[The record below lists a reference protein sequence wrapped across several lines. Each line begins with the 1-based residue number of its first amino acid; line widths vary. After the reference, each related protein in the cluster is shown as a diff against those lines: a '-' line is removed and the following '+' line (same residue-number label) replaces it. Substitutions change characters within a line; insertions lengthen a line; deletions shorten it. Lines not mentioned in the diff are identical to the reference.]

1 MIEKIKNT
9 PELMLFGIP
18 ASPGIAHGPVFRFLH
33 DEVQVATYN
42 VSESDQEEEI
52 KRFLEALEMT
62 KSEIKE
68 IRHDVAKSL
77 GEKEAGIFDAHM
89 LVLEDR
95 ALIEDVK
102 KEIKESGENVEQCV
116 HRVTQKYLAF
126 FDQLEDKYLRER
138 AVDLRDISRRLQRC
152 LSGTTASG
160 TAFLEEPKVLVSE
173 DLTPSDTAAL
183 DRTKILGIA
192 TDLGGQ
198 TSHAVIMARAS
209 GVPAVVG
216 LRGLTEKLQ
225 EGDELL
231 IDGFEGVAIINP
243 SETTLFRYGKVD
255 VHRRKLINL
264 VQSESSL
271 PALTED
277 GKKLNIWTNADT
289 PDEIEKSIDLGCE
302 GVGLYR
308 TESLFLRTNSLPTEE
323 EQYIEYSKMVDAA
336 KGHCLTIRTL
346 DLGGDKLLDGWTQQ
360 KEANPFMGFRAI
372 RYCLSNPSVF
382 LDQLRAILRASA
394 HGDVRIMLPMITGIG
409 EVIRAKEF
417 ISQAKKE
424 LDNRGEKYDSQID
437 VGCMIETPAAVNIC
451 DLLADE
457 SDFFSIGTNDLVQ
470 YLLAVDRVNN
480 EIAFLYEPHHPAVL
494 RALKRVAMVAK
505 DKTLPVTVCGEIAG
519 DPHFLPLLIGLGY
532 DSFSASASMIP
543 EMKFF
548 ARRFNQLDVDNITK
562 EAESKIRPSE
572 VKELIKNFYEERVS
586 EASLGGSS

>member
-1 MIEKIKNT
+1 MIEEIKNS

-33 DEVQVATYN
+33 DEVKVATYE
-42 VSESDQEEEI
+42 VDESDQAEEI

-62 KSEIKE
+62 KAE
-68 IRHDVAKSL
+68 IREIREDVAKNL

-116 HRVTQKYLAF
+116 QRVTGKYLAF

-160 TAFLEEPKVLVSE
+160 TAFLEVPKVLVSE

-216 LRGLTEKLQ
+216 LRGLTEKLKQ
-225 EGDELL
+225 GDELL

-255 VHRRKLINL
+255 VQRRKLTNL
-264 VQSESSL
+264 VEKESSL
-271 PALTED
+271 PAQTAD
-277 GKKLNIWTNADT
+277 GKDLLVWANADT
-289 PDEIEKSIDLGCE
+289 PEEVEKSISLGCE

-308 TESLFLRTNSLPTEE
+308 TESLFLRTNSLPSEN
-323 EQYIEYSKMVDAA
+323 EQYEEYICMVKAA
-336 KGHCLTIRTL
+336 SGLPLTIRTL
-346 DLGGDKLLDGWTQQ
+346 DLGGDKLLDGLNQQ
-360 KEANPFMGFRAI
+360 EEANPFMGFRAI

-382 LDQLRAILRASA
+382 LNQLRAILRASA
-394 HGDVRIMLPMITGIG
+394 HGKVRIMLPMISGIG
-409 EVIRAKEF
+409 EVIRTKEF
-417 ISQAKKE
+417 IAQAKQE
-424 LDNRGEKYDSQID
+424 LDGRGEKYDPD
-437 VGCMIETPAAVNIC
+437 VELGCMIETPAAVAIC
-451 DLLADE
+451 DLLAEE

-470 YLLAVDRVNN
+470 YLLAVDRINN

-494 RALKRVAMVAK
+494 RSLKQVAEVARNK
-505 DKTLPVTVCGEIAG
+505 NIPVTLCGEIAG
-519 DPHFLPLLIGLGY
+519 DPHFLPLLIGLGF
-532 DSFSASASMIP
+532 DSFSASASMIA

-548 ARRFNQLDVDNITK
+548 ARRFNQADVEEITK
-562 EAESKIRPSE
+562 DAEAKVRPSE
-572 VKELIKNFYEERVS
+572 VKELIKNFYEARVS
-586 EASLGGSS
+586 EASI